1 MVYFTI
7 VYMDSKALHSDT
19 ITTMSDLSM
28 PGSLPRMTL
37 IVATTPSLGIGCKGS
52 LPWGSLRADM
62 AFFKRV
68 TTRIPSSVA
77 APTDMSQKGET
88 KAMNAV
94 IMGRKTWDSIPTR
107 FRPLSGRINVIVS
120 RNPQGIE
127 AVGNGGAP
135 VLAVG
140 SLEEGLRTLQERE
153 SEVERIFC
161 IGGAQ
166 MYEEAINSGHAERVL
181 RTKVMKD
188 YQCDVFFPSN
198 AVFAGD
204 EPWTKQNDH
213 DLDEWTGE
221 EQIGAVK
228 NQGDVEFQIEMWKR
242 RS

>member
-1 MVYFTI
+1 MYFTL
-7 VYMDSKALHSDT
+7 VYMGWKGPHRDIITEMSDT
-19 ITTMSDLSM
+19 SM
-28 PGSLPRMTL
+28 PRSLPRMTL
-37 IVATTPSLGIGCKGS
+37 IVATTPSLGIGYKGS

-62 AFFKRV
+62 AFFKRI
-68 TTRIPSSVA
+68 TTRIPWSVSA
-77 APTDMSQKGET
+77 STDKSQNGET

-94 IMGRKTWDSIPTR
+94 VMGRKTWDSIPTK
-107 FRPLSGRINVIVS
+107 FRPLSGRINLIVS
-120 RNPQGIE
+120 RNPENIE
-127 AVGNGGAP
+127 AVGNDGAP

-140 SLEEGLRTLQERE
+140 SLEEGLRTLQDRDYQ
-153 SEVERIFC
+153 VGRVFC

-166 MYEEAINSGHAERVL
+166 MYEEAIKSGYAERVL

-188 YQCDVFFPSN
+188 YDCDVFFPSN

-204 EPWTKQNDH
+204 EGWTKQSDH

-228 NQGDVEFQIEMWKR
+228 NEGDVEFQIEMWKK